1 LTTKYRHDAHPTSAW
16 SFFVIERSKGPAVAL
31 PAVALRAVVLRL
43 RLRDNDRLT
52 LPALFTPQE
61 TTIAVMFFGALSGL
75 SVTTPS
81 ARVDEDSPAGALTST
96 K

>member
-16 SFFVIERSKGPAVAL
+16 SFFVIERSKGPAVVR
-31 PAVALRAVVLRL
+31 AVALRAVVLRL